1 VLVDQVSEGNAGVYV
16 ENTVHW
22 TDWLKTT
29 AGWRGDYYAA
39 SVDSILQQANSGN
52 DKVAIGSPKLR
63 VVFGPVDKTEFFL
76 GAGMGYHS
84 NDAPRRDGDAGAERP
99 DPAANCGAIIVRSR
113 GAEVGVRTRAIAGL
127 DSSVSLFVLDQASE
141 LFFDGDTGDT
151 TPGRPSQ
158 RTGIEFTNDYRPVV
172 VGASPTP
179 ISRSPAHVFSARFGA
194 GANLSIAR
202 RFPAGSDRQRAG

>member
-1 VLVDQVSEGNAGVYV
+1 MFGVQSRYDDITVALTNTVQRQFLSNVLVDHVSEGNAGVYV

-39 SVDSILQQANSGN
+39 SVDSILQQANSGA

-63 VVFGPVDKTEFFL
+63 VVFGPFDKTEFFL

-84 NDAPRRDGDAGAERP
+84 NDARGVTATQAPS
-99 DPAANCGAIIVRSR
+99 DPTQPQTAVPLLARSR
-113 GAEVGVRTRAIAGL
+113 GAEVGVRTRAVPGL
-127 DSSVSLFVLDQASE
+127 DSSVSLFVLDQGSE
-141 LFFDGDTGDT
+141 LFFEGDTGDT

-158 RTGIEFTNDYRPVV
+158 RTGIEVNND
-172 VGASPTP
+172 
-179 ISRSPAHVFSARFGA
+179 
-194 GANLSIAR
+194 
-202 RFPAGSDRQRAG
+202 